1 MATEQIL
8 TSQISGFSAGGRVE
22 TKLISLSGG
31 SADKTTAAF
40 SFVVGPVMIEITDG
54 SDDSVNVHAMLWANM
69 RSFGGTKTAD
79 VTDRKARGTTG
90 ASACWCKVD
99 RTTSGTVLNISQVDQ
114 GADVNADGTSI
125 GSVLLKN
132 WPNPGRL
139 RVTAWEDTQS

>member
-22 TKLISLSGG
+22 TKLITLSGG

-79 VTDRKARGTTG
+79 VTDRKARGMTGGTT
-90 ASACWCKVD
+90 CWCKVD
-99 RTTSGTVLNISQVDQ
+99 RSSSGTVLNISQIDQ
-114 GADVNADGTSI
+114 GGDVNADGTSI
-125 GSVLLKN
+125 GSILLKN
-132 WPNPGRL
+132 WPSSGRL